1 MLKSRKLAIG
11 TGAAAVAAAVSL
23 GAAGMAFAETTTT
36 PEVTSSSTSST
47 QPGGG
52 FGGHHG
58 GRGGSFD
65 AAALATKLGVDEAA
79 VTEALQTVRESLRSE
94 AETTGERP
102 DRSAMQVAL
111 AAPLAEALGLEESAV
126 QTALDEVR
134 AEKQAERSAEL
145 QDRLD
150 AAVADGTLT
159 QAEADGA
166 AKAIEEGVIG
176 GGR

>member
-1 MLKSRKLAIG
+1 MLKSRKVVLGA
-11 TGAAAVAAAVSL
+11 GAAAAAAAVSL

-36 PEVTSSSTSST
+36 PEVTSSASSSA

-58 GRGGSFD
+58 GRGGGFD
-65 AAALATKLGVDEAA
+65 TAALATKLGVDEAA
-79 VTEALQTVRESLRSE
+79 LTEALQTVRESVKSGAE
-94 AETTGERP
+94 ATGERP
-102 DRSAMQVAL
+102 DRSAMNTAL
-111 AAPLAEALGLEESAV
+111 AAPLAEALGLDESAV
-126 QTALDEVR
+126 QTALDELR
-134 AEKQAERSAEL
+134 SEKQAERSAEL

-150 AAVADGTLT
+150 AAVEDGTLM
-159 QAEADGA
+159 QEEADGA